1 MEHFRLI
8 VEIASGLVILGGFL
22 VAVCKPL
29 RNWFKNRFVTPD
41 QRQDDR
47 IAAMEERQR
56 LHDAA
61 DLALLHDKL
70 YYLCNKHIN
79 DGSITIDDLE
89 NLDYLYRAYRD
100 LGGNGVCENLYNRCR
115 DLI

>member
-1 MEHFRLI
+1 MEIFDTI
-8 VEIASGLVILGGFL
+8 VSITSGLVILGGFL
-22 VAVCKPL
+22 AAVCKPF
-29 RNWFKNRFVTPD
+29 REWFKKKFVTPD
-41 QRQDDR
+41 KQQDDR

-61 DLALLHDKL
+61 DFALLHDKL

-100 LGGNGVCENLYNRCR
+100 LGGNGVCEKLYNRCR